1 MPIMMDSAAG
11 EYLHK
16 MGVPE
21 EDFNSYATHR
31 GDHLTAQRATFANPK
46 LFNEMVV
53 RSDGTIKQGSKAR
66 VEPEGE
72 VMRMWEAIETYMNRK
87 QPLII
92 IAGKDYGQGSSRDWA
107 AKGVRLAG
115 VEAIVAEGF
124 ERIHR
129 TNLVGMGVLPLEFK
143 AGTDRKTLKL
153 DGTELY
159 SVIGNIA
166 PRTDLTL
173 VIERATADGVGLS
186 AACGFRVF
194 VPLLVMSIA
203 SLMGWFEPMKG
214 FEWLAIPS
222 VCIGLAVATVCEI
235 GAYYIPW
242 VDNALDT
249 IATPA
254 AMVAGTLTTMAVS
267 SGEMSQFASWA
278 AAIIVG
284 GGTATAVQM
293 GTVAVR
299 GLSTATTGGIANPVV
314 STGEWIGAIVVSVL
328 SLIVPVLVVIVG
340 ILLVRTMRKF
350 DVEISLPSQAV
361 ESFEAEDIEQIRAKF
376 YAINWRR
383 LFLTQLQAAD
393 SDISFAVQDTETE
406 LYLHIQLNT
415 QSSKAEPVFQ
425 IDSNI
430 QLTVE
435 SKEFLGFLTRK
446 KKYDVVYKNLNQTQV
461 SEQLSLFL
469 NGQIDAMTEQYR
481 QLMHKKMLQEHR
493 LA

>member
-1 MPIMMDSAAG
+1 M
-11 EYLHK
+11 
-16 MGVPE
+16 
-21 EDFNSYATHR
+21 
-31 GDHLTAQRATFANPK
+31 
-46 LFNEMVV
+46 
-53 RSDGTIKQGSKAR
+53 
-66 VEPEGE
+66 
-72 VMRMWEAIETYMNRK
+72 ET
-87 QPLII
+87 LLSLCI
-92 IAGKDYGQGSSRDWA
+92 
-107 AKGVRLAG
+107 
-115 VEAIVAEGF
+115 
-124 ERIHR
+124 
-129 TNLVGMGVLPLEFK
+129 
-143 AGTDRKTLKL
+143 
-153 DGTELY
+153 
-159 SVIGNIA
+159 
-166 PRTDLTL
+166 
-173 VIERATADGVGLS
+173 GVGLS

-340 ILLVRTMRKF
+340 ILLVVIVIRWIKRKR
-350 DVEISLPSQAV
+350 Q
-361 ESFEAEDIEQIRAKF
+361 EST
-376 YAINWRR
+376 NH
-383 LFLTQLQAAD
+383 
-393 SDISFAVQDTETE
+393 S
-406 LYLHIQLNT
+406 
-415 QSSKAEPVFQ
+415 
-425 IDSNI
+425 
-430 QLTVE
+430 TV
-435 SKEFLGFLTRK
+435 
-446 KKYDVVYKNLNQTQV
+446 
-461 SEQLSLFL
+461 
-469 NGQIDAMTEQYR
+469 
-481 QLMHKKMLQEHR
+481 
-493 LA
+493 